1 MATEAMKKQW
11 RDLKAKH
18 PDALLLFRG
27 GDFYETYGED
37 AKVCARELGITLTFG
52 NNDKRREWPMAGF
65 PYHALDTYLPKLI
78 RNGHRCAICD
88 QLDAPRLRKT
98 VKRGITETI
107 NNSTNQISED
117 EVMKNNTMK
126 ADLTV
131 GTVIEIAGTTSK
143 YIIKAI
149 EADKLTVDF
158 YRKEGEAP
166 TTMPMP
172 KAMLDKMME
181 AGKWKVA
188 AETKAEEPNASEDVE
203 EVEDVQPT
211 AKEVKLKRKVTLKK
225 KQGENPTNS
234 GVGEPTNSGQG
245 KPTNS
250 EPKKPTKSGGRLTY
264 STYQNKAGKTCAKI
278 NGFAEGDAM
287 LERSNAESIHASSTY
302 ERDKK
307 GGKHYMLIFGP
318 RYAAAAKEVCQA
330 LNAGKTLDDC
340 KAIIDA
346 ATEERQQKREAWKQ
360 KQSGGYSDQQVA
372 DMIVEFLKG
381 GTLPEGVMK
390 RIPQEVIDMAA

>member
-1 MATEAMKKQW
+1 MKQW
-11 RDLKAKH
+11 RDLKTKH
-18 PDALLLFRG
+18 PDALLLFRC

-65 PYHALDTYLPKLI
+65 PHHALDTYLPKLI
-78 RNGHRCAICD
+78 RNGHRVAICD
-88 QLDAPRLRKT
+88 QLDPPPTK
-98 VKRGITETI
+98 KRGETI
-107 NNSTNQISED
+107 NNNELN
-117 EVMKNNTMK
+117 ELNELNNMAQNMK
-126 ADLTV
+126 AADLIGKTIV
-131 GTVIEIAGTTSK
+131 NKDGTMQYRVMNVDG
-143 YIIKAI
+143 
-149 EADKLTVDF
+149 DKLTVEF
-158 YRKEGEAP
+158 VAGGRPAV
-166 TTMPMP
+166 TMPMP
-172 KAMLDKMME
+172 WAQVEKLISGGWTIAESEECRVKSE
-181 AGKWKVA
+181 EGSARRPEGESQFATA
-188 AETKAEEPNASEDVE
+188 ADD
-203 EVEDVQPT
+203 VEDVQPT
-211 AKEVKLKRKVTLKK
+211 AKEVKMDQPAKPKVTLRRKQSQPKAEKK
-225 KQGENPTNS
+225 P
-234 GVGEPTNSGQG
+234 
-245 KPTNS
+245 
-250 EPKKPTKSGGRLTY
+250 EPKSEKLTY
-264 STYQNKAGKTCAKI
+264 TTYQNKAGKTCAKI
-278 NGFAEGDAM
+278 AGFAEGDAM
-287 LERSNAESIHASSTY
+287 LERAAAESIHASSTY

-360 KQSGGYSDQQVA
+360 KQSGYSDQQVA